1 MTSRRLGRPAPSF
14 ETSLPRVFAVG
25 DVRHGSIKR
34 VAEAV
39 GEGSVAVRSVQRH
52 LAEAQTSE

>member
-1 MTSRRLGRPAPSF
+1 MDRNVDAFF
-14 ETSLPRVFAVG
+14 ETALPGVFAVG

-39 GEGSVAVRSVQRH
+39 DEGSVAVGSVHQNLVRTPPPQ
-52 LAEAQTSE
+52 AR